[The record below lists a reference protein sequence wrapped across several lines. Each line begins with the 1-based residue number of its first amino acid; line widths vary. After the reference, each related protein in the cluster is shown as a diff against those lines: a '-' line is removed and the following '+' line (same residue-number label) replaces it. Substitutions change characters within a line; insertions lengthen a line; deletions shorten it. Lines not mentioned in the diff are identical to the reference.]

1 MIILMVLLAL
11 DVERWL
17 VSSRPAW
24 KFGFFFLAVLQ
35 GFIEMED
42 IQASMAVLKYYTQVA
57 PCIR

>member
-1 MIILMVLLAL
+1 MVLLAL
-11 DVERWL
+11 DVESWV

-24 KFGFFFLAVLQ
+24 KFGFFCLALLQ

>member
-1 MIILMVLLAL
+1 MLKGG
-11 DVERWL
+11 WL
-17 VSSRPAW
+17 VRGQHGNLVS
-24 KFGFFFLAVLQ
+24 FFLAVLQ